1 MQIRDINKPV
11 NSKTLNETMAK
22 KYGTKINVESF
33 TLEQLQDARN
43 KLRTK
48 LSDIETNESF
58 SGLTQNKTYSKNK
71 LFLDVLNAAINERA
85 NIDEG
90 EIPAGLKAYQDKKN
104 GKSSDKEDKDKK
116 PKDGKMPMDDNGT
129 PDDKSDDKPAFL
141 KKKTDESNSKVGQ
154 EPQPYKL
161 GADKLCKPGFVL
173 DSKTGMCMPKAP
185 KGMSQAQF
193 NSKKES
199 IVREGAMK
207 AVCKDC
213 GDTFG
218 KPTTDCKNDC
228 NDPTQDCWVKESD
241 YMKESK
247 HLDEGKDIINNYFR
261 TLVEGEEDKA
271 ELVMAAK
278 DMVDRLTGWM
288 EDTAEMQSES
298 MLELADAIRDEMG
311 ASQSETFTQT
321 VKPGLEALYA
331 AMEQTRVALTT
342 GVGQLT
348 GEGEAIEPMGDETA
362 MDAEVDMEPTV
373 DAEAPA
379 EDDFAAAEAAMG
391 GEDEA
396 GRAKRESINLSR
408 RLGTI
413 LSSSK

>member
-22 KYGTKINVESF
+22 KYGTKLNVDTF

-58 SGLTQNKTYSKNK
+58 SGLSQNKTYSKNK
-71 LFLDVLNAAINERA
+71 LFLDVLNAAISERSE
-85 NIDEG
+85 IDEG
-90 EIPAGLKAYQDKKN
+90 ELPPALKAYQDKKA
-104 GKSSDKEDKDKK
+104 GKK
-116 PKDGKMPMDDNGT
+116 PKIDKGKPPLAKDGKMPMDDNGT

-141 KKKTDESNSKVGQ
+141 KKKTDEGKKIPHKDAKGK
-154 EPQPYKL
+154 PQPYLSSNGKC
-161 GADKLCKPGFVL
+161 APGYVL
-173 DSKTGMCMPKAP
+173 DKTSKQGMCVP
-185 KGMSQAQF
+185 KGQVQLA
-193 NSKKES
+193 KES
-199 IVREGAMK
+199 IVREGAVK
-207 AVCKDC
+207 AVCKEC

-247 HLDEGKDIINNYFR
+247 YIDEGKDIINNYF
-261 TLVEGEEDKA
+261 TKLIEGEEDKA
-271 ELVMAAK
+271 ELVMASK

-311 ASQSETFTQT
+311 AAQSETFTQT
-321 VKPGLEALYA
+321 VKPALESLYA

-348 GEGEAIEPMGDETA
+348 GEGEAIEPMGDEPA
-362 MDAEVDMEPTV
+362 MDADMEPTV

-413 LSSSK
+413 LSSRK

>member
-22 KYGTKINVESF
+22 KYGTKIDVDSF

-43 KLRTK
+43 KIRSK
-48 LSDIETNESF
+48 VFDIETNESF
-58 SGLTQNKTYSKNK
+58 GGISQNKTYSKNK
-71 LFLDVLNAAINERA
+71 LFLDVLNAAISERSE
-85 NIDEG
+85 IDEG
-90 EIPAGLKAYQDKKN
+90 EVPAGLKAYQDKKK
-104 GKSSDKEDKDKK
+104 GKSSDKEDKAKK

-141 KKKTDESNSKVGQ
+141 KKKNEAVVK
-154 EPQPYKL
+154 
-161 GADKLCKPGFVL
+161 
-173 DSKTGMCMPKAP
+173 
-185 KGMSQAQF
+185 
-193 NSKKES
+193 
-199 IVREGAMK
+199 EGAVK
-207 AVCKDC
+207 AVCKEC

-247 HLDEGKDIINNYFR
+247 HLDEGKDIINNYF
-261 TLVEGEEDKA
+261 TKLIEGEEDKA
-271 ELVMAAK
+271 ELVMASK

-311 ASQSETFTQT
+311 AQQSETFTNT
-321 VKPGLEALYA
+321 VKPALEALYT
-331 AMEQTRVALTT
+331 AMESTRIALTT

-348 GEGEAIEPMGDETA
+348 GEGEPVEPMGDEPA
-362 MDAEVDMEPTV
+362 MDMDMEPTV

-379 EDDFAAAEAAMG
+379 MDMEDDGMGAAAPAAG
-391 GEDEA
+391 GADEA
-396 GRAKRESINLSR
+396 GRARRESIQRSR

-413 LSSSK
+413 LSSRN

>member
-22 KYGTKINVESF
+22 KYGTKLNVDTF

-58 SGLTQNKTYSKNK
+58 SGLSQNKTYSKNK
-71 LFLDVLNAAINERA
+71 LFLDVLNAAISERSE
-85 NIDEG
+85 IDEG
-90 EIPAGLKAYQDKKN
+90 DIPAGLKAYQDKKK
-104 GKSSDKEDKDKK
+104 GKSSDKEDKKAK
-116 PKDGKMPMDDNGT
+116 TPKDGKMPMDDNGT

-141 KKKTDESNSKVGQ
+141 KKKNEAVVK
-154 EPQPYKL
+154 
-161 GADKLCKPGFVL
+161 
-173 DSKTGMCMPKAP
+173 
-185 KGMSQAQF
+185 
-193 NSKKES
+193 
-199 IVREGAMK
+199 EGAVK
-207 AVCKDC
+207 AVCKEC

-247 HLDEGKDIINNYFR
+247 HIDEGKDIINNYF
-261 TLVEGEEDKA
+261 TKLIEGEEDKA
-271 ELVMAAK
+271 ELVMASK

-311 ASQSETFTQT
+311 AAQSQNIYTNS
-321 VKPGLEALYA
+321 
-331 AMEQTRVALTT
+331 
-342 GVGQLT
+342 
-348 GEGEAIEPMGDETA
+348 
-362 MDAEVDMEPTV
+362 
-373 DAEAPA
+373 
-379 EDDFAAAEAAMG
+379 
-391 GEDEA
+391 
-396 GRAKRESINLSR
+396 
-408 RLGTI
+408 
-413 LSSSK
+413 

>member
-22 KYGTKINVESF
+22 KYGTKLNVDTF

-58 SGLTQNKTYSKNK
+58 SGLSQNKTYSKNK
-71 LFLDVLNAAINERA
+71 LFLDVLNAAISERSE
-85 NIDEG
+85 IDEG
-90 EIPAGLKAYQDKKN
+90 EVPAGLKAYQDKKK
-104 GKSSDKEDKDKK
+104 GKSSDKEDKAKK

-141 KKKTDESNSKVGQ
+141 KKKTDESKKIPHKDAKGK
-154 EPQPYKL
+154 PQPYLSSNGKC
-161 GADKLCKPGFVL
+161 APGYVL
-173 DSKTGMCMPKAP
+173 DKTSKQGMCVP
-185 KGMSQAQF
+185 KGQVQLA
-193 NSKKES
+193 KES
-199 IVREGAMK
+199 IVREGAVK
-207 AVCKDC
+207 AVCKEC

-247 HLDEGKDIINNYFR
+247 YIDEGKDIINNYF
-261 TLVEGEEDKA
+261 TKLIEGEEDKA
-271 ELVMAAK
+271 ELVMASK

-311 ASQSETFTQT
+311 AAQSETFTQT
-321 VKPGLEALYA
+321 VKPALESLYA

-348 GEGEAIEPMGDETA
+348 GEGEAIEPMGDEPA
-362 MDAEVDMEPTV
+362 MDADMEPTV

-413 LSSSK
+413 LSSRK

>member
-22 KYGTKINVESF
+22 KYGTKLNVDTF

-58 SGLTQNKTYSKNK
+58 SGLSQNKTYSKNK
-71 LFLDVLNAAINERA
+71 LFLDVLNAAISERSE
-85 NIDEG
+85 IDEG
-90 EIPAGLKAYQDKKN
+90 DIPAGLKAYQDKKK
-104 GKSSDKEDKDKK
+104 GKSSDKEDKKAK
-116 PKDGKMPMDDNGT
+116 TPKDGKMPMDDNGT

-141 KKKTDESNSKVGQ
+141 KKKNEAVVK
-154 EPQPYKL
+154 
-161 GADKLCKPGFVL
+161 
-173 DSKTGMCMPKAP
+173 
-185 KGMSQAQF
+185 
-193 NSKKES
+193 
-199 IVREGAMK
+199 EGAVK
-207 AVCKDC
+207 AVCKEC

-247 HLDEGKDIINNYFR
+247 HIDEGKDIINNYF
-261 TLVEGEEDKA
+261 TKLIEGEEDKA
-271 ELVMAAK
+271 ELVMASK

-311 ASQSETFTQT
+311 AAQSETFTQT
-321 VKPGLEALYA
+321 VKPALEQLYA
-331 AMEQTRVALTT
+331 SMETTRVALTT

-348 GEGEAIEPMGDETA
+348 GEGEVIEPMGDEPA
-362 MDAEVDMEPTV
+362 MDADMEPTV

-413 LSSSK
+413 LSSRK

>member
-22 KYGTKINVESF
+22 KYGTKIDVDSF

-43 KLRTK
+43 KIRSK
-48 LSDIETNESF
+48 VFDIETNESF
-58 SGLTQNKTYSKNK
+58 GGISQNKTYSKNK
-71 LFLDVLNAAINERA
+71 LFLDVLNAAISERA
-85 NIDEG
+85 DIQEG
-90 EIPAGLKAYQDKKN
+90 EVPAGLKAYQDKKK
-104 GKSSDKEDKDKK
+104 GKSSDKEDKKAK
-116 PKDGKMPMDDNGT
+116 TPKDGKMPMDDNGT

-141 KKKTDESNSKVGQ
+141 KKKNEAVVK
-154 EPQPYKL
+154 
-161 GADKLCKPGFVL
+161 
-173 DSKTGMCMPKAP
+173 
-185 KGMSQAQF
+185 
-193 NSKKES
+193 
-199 IVREGAMK
+199 EGAVK
-207 AVCKDC
+207 AVCKEC

-247 HLDEGKDIINNYFR
+247 HLDEGKDIINNYF
-261 TLVEGEEDKA
+261 TKLIEGEEDKA
-271 ELVMAAK
+271 ELVMASK

-311 ASQSETFTQT
+311 AAQSETFTQT
-321 VKPGLEALYA
+321 VKPALESLYA
-331 AMEQTRVALTT
+331 AMESTRIALTT

-348 GEGEAIEPMGDETA
+348 GEGEPVEPMGDEPA
-362 MDAEVDMEPTV
+362 MDMDMEPTV

-379 EDDFAAAEAAMG
+379 MDMEDDGMGAAAPAAG
-391 GEDEA
+391 GADEA
-396 GRAKRESINLSR
+396 GRARRESIQRSR

-413 LSSSK
+413 LSSRN

>member
-22 KYGTKINVESF
+22 KYGTKLNVDTF

-58 SGLTQNKTYSKNK
+58 SGLSQNKTYSKNK
-71 LFLDVLNAAINERA
+71 LFLDVLNAAISERSE
-85 NIDEG
+85 IDEG
-90 EIPAGLKAYQDKKN
+90 EVPAGLKAYQDKKK
-104 GKSSDKEDKDKK
+104 GKSSDKEDKAKK

-141 KKKTDESNSKVGQ
+141 KKKTDESKKIPHKDAKGK
-154 EPQPYKL
+154 PQPYLSSNGKC
-161 GADKLCKPGFVL
+161 APGYVL
-173 DSKTGMCMPKAP
+173 DKTSKQGMCVP
-185 KGMSQAQF
+185 KGQVQLA
-193 NSKKES
+193 KES
-199 IVREGAMK
+199 IVREGAVK
-207 AVCKDC
+207 AVCKEC

-247 HLDEGKDIINNYFR
+247 YIDEGKDIINNYF
-261 TLVEGEEDKA
+261 TKLIEGEEDKA
-271 ELVMAAK
+271 EIVMAAK

-311 ASQSETFTQT
+311 AAQSETFTQT
-321 VKPGLEALYA
+321 VKPALESLYA

-348 GEGEAIEPMGDETA
+348 GEGEAIEPMGDEPA
-362 MDAEVDMEPTV
+362 MDADMEPTV

-413 LSSSK
+413 LSSRK